1 MDDGVVVM
9 VDGRAKVLQRT
20 CRRDDGLLLGL
31 LRTRPDLVLGAASPG
46 DRRRLLLVTDSDVP
60 PLQRVYVDSEAV
72 PLLVGV
78 QATGHDQ
85 ADGDV
90 LLRLLDRVAL
100 ELPPWRHGRLRE
112 LAAATH
118 GDRDE
123 AELLIRALDWRED
136 PDTFWARVESNVARD
151 RVRIVLVADR
161 VPDELTRIVE
171 FLDGQLRDVEVRR
184 GGGVAL
190 RRGPGLRPGP
200 QEHET
205 RLGGIPGAA
214 REAATRPDGPGCPGR
229 PRPGRAWP
237 APAPGLTPTGSGRL
251 SHRPLAHPVDPLAQH
266 VRARDCGGRAT
277 ALLAQRGMGDAVGL
291 AGAVVPRG
299 DQAVELAAQ
308 HRELLV
314 GGELGHVGVGAG
326 RLLRAAVALALGEEL
341 AHLVGLEEPGD
352 AEEVHLLLGADVHLA
367 LVAELGAVEEHPVEV
382 GLGAERL
389 ERLVEQLGGGAA
401 RRPARAGRSRRRR
414 CRPRR

>member
-20 CRRDDGLLLGL
+20 CSRDDELLLGL

-123 AELLIRALDWRED
+123 AELLIRTLDWRED

-171 FLDGQLRDVEVRR
+171 FLDGQLRDVEVRAVEVSLY
-184 GGGVAL
+184 GAGPVSAL
-190 RRGPGLRPGP
+190 VPRSTRPASAASRARHVKPPPGL
-200 QEHET
+200 T
-205 RLGGIPGAA
+205 ALAA
-214 REAATRPDGPGCPGR
+214 RAAPGPDGPGR
-229 PRPGRAWP
+229 H
-237 APAPGLTPTGSGRL
+237 RL
-251 SHRPLAHPVDPLAQH
+251 
-266 VRARDCGGRAT
+266 RD
-277 ALLAQRGMGDAVGL
+277 
-291 AGAVVPRG
+291 
-299 DQAVELAAQ
+299 
-308 HRELLV
+308 
-314 GGELGHVGVGAG
+314 
-326 RLLRAAVALALGEEL
+326 
-341 AHLVGLEEPGD
+341 
-352 AEEVHLLLGADVHLA
+352 
-367 LVAELGAVEEHPVEV
+367 
-382 GLGAERL
+382 
-389 ERLVEQLGGGAA
+389 
-401 RRPARAGRSRRRR
+401 
-414 CRPRR
+414 